1 MNYSIFV
8 SDIFEKIVIPAAYA
22 SGTQPKT
29 EQNTVPPNCVCEVC
43 ERATYDIHRRASRR
57 APHVVR
63 RDVVVLMDPEVGGVL
78 DALGHGQRLVV
89 RARVL
94 HEGPL
99 VRVRVRV
106 RVG

>member
-1 MNYSIFV
+1 MPTPTRLSTLHTSPPQV
-8 SDIFEKIVIPAAYA
+8 S
-22 SGTQPKT
+22 G
-29 EQNTVPPNCVCEVC
+29 
-43 ERATYDIHRRASRR
+43 R

-94 HEGPL
+94 HEGQ
-99 VRVRVRV
+99 
-106 RVG
+106 GQG